1 MQNECVRSPVPPP
14 LVDERQ
20 TSQHGT
26 AIVAEPTQPMQ
37 KCSPAHSHHKTA
49 PPTHPKKVAQ
59 TFSSRQRAWWP
70 MLTCVGRVVGVLLL
84 CDRHSGSF
92 VVMGAIHVLGSNQ
105 KPEMMEPSK
114 VDGV

>member
-37 KCSPAHSHHKTA
+37 KCSPAHSHHKTT
-49 PPTHPKKVAQ
+49 PPTHPRKVAQ
-59 TFSSRQRAWWP
+59 TFSSCQRAWWP
-70 MLTCVGRVVGVLLL
+70 MLACRASSWCFIVV
-84 CDRHSGSF
+84 RPSF
-92 VVMGAIHVLGSNQ
+92 GNGGDPHFGIESE
-105 KPEMMEPSK
+105 PENDGTSK